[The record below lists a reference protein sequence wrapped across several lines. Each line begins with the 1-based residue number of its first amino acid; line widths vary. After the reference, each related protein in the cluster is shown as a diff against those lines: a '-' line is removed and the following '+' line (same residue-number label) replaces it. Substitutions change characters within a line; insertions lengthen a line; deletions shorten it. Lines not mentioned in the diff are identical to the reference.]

1 MVLLLK
7 FLLLEFFLR
16 NLEKEWLLQQEENL
30 EEGNKFEI
38 AVSSLGSTGSD
49 KITRRTLVRI
59 VFWTLLLVLAK
70 TSEMKKQEWAEHLH
84 YEHQEGFAEYFR

>member
-16 NLEKEWLLQQEENL
+16 NLGKEWLLQQEENL

-59 VFWTLLLVLAK
+59 VCFEL
-70 TSEMKKQEWAEHLH
+70 
-84 YEHQEGFAEYFR
+84 YC